1 MADSFE
7 RLKTEFLAE
16 TEDTLANLQRDL
28 RDLEPAASGANQ
40 PEDVVDRVFRTTHS
54 LKGVAGMFGLDAMS
68 ALAHSLENV
77 LDGLRDRRFPL
88 DPSLL
93 DLLYRGQEG
102 LHALLAAAGGD
113 EAEARAA
120 AQIVIDDVAAALSA
134 RKRPDEL
141 GATTFQQVLGRLT
154 PEEAEGVRR
163 AAATGKTVAVV
174 NLELPDD
181 GFEEPFRALL
191 AAIRRWG
198 TVHGTI
204 TTERDAAR
212 RTFHACTAAS
222 SDEALFALI
231 REVAPLGAHVTQD
244 EPKALLVDLAATL
257 PAPPAAVAPAPPA
270 LPISASLV
278 PPAPSAAG
286 ASPAPSPAA
295 AASPASSAA
304 PAARAP
310 AAPEASRSEITSLRV
325 SVERVDRLLFEVGE
339 LVQAKVRLDAQVAK
353 ALGSGGDRTERTL
366 LKQSLRDLDQRIRA
380 LRDVA
385 LGVRTLTLEPLFRRL
400 ERVFRE
406 ACRVTGK
413 DARFESIGDATE
425 LDKSAVE
432 ALAEPLVHL
441 VRNAV
446 DHGLDSPESRA
457 AAGKD
462 AKGTVRV
469 SARAEGSRTLI
480 EVQDDGAGVDFDK
493 VLAKA
498 RRLGLVSPEEVP
510 PRARLVDLLFHPG
523 VTVKDTPTAI
533 SGRGVGLDV
542 VRDAVARVGGLLDVA
557 TGKSGTTFRLRIPT
571 SLTVVPALEVESRGA
586 AYFLPLANVVR
597 VFELAPEDRERLRG
611 EEVVVVEGAAVPTRE
626 LAPFGEAK
634 VPAPP
639 APRRP
644 AVLLGV
650 ADRRA
655 VLLVDRLGRQR
666 DIVVR
671 GLGDVLGAAPGVS
684 GCAELGDGRT
694 VLVLDPAALV
704 DRAPQG
710 AEAVA

>member
-1 MADSFE
+1 VADSFE
-7 RLKTEFLAE
+7 RLKSEFLAE

-28 RDLEPAASGANQ
+28 RDLEPAASGASQ

-113 EAEARAA
+113 EGTARAS
-120 AQIVIDDVAAALSA
+120 AQAVIDDVAAALRV

-141 GATTFQQVLGRLT
+141 GASTFQQVLGRLT
-154 PEEAEGVRR
+154 PEEADGVRR
-163 AAATGKTVAVV
+163 AAGAGRTVAIVE
-174 NLELPDD
+174 LELPDD

-198 TVHGTI
+198 TVHGTV
-204 TTERDAAR
+204 TTDRDAAR
-212 RTFHACTAAS
+212 RTFRVCTATS
-222 SDEALFALI
+222 SDDALFALI
-231 REVAPLGAHVTQD
+231 REVAPLGAHVAQD
-244 EPKALLVDLAATL
+244 EPKALLVDLSTAPASL
-257 PAPPAAVAPAPPA
+257 PAEEARAAPPI
-270 LPISASLV
+270 PGSATS
-278 PPAPSAAG
+278 
-286 ASPAPSPAA
+286 ASPAPPVSPGSSASS
-295 AASPASSAA
+295 ASPARPSATT
-304 PAARAP
+304 P
-310 AAPEASRSEITSLRV
+310 PEASRSEITSLRV

-339 LVQAKVRLDAQVAK
+339 LVQAKVRLDAQVAR

-366 LKQSLRDLDQRIRA
+366 LKQSLRVLDQRIRA

-413 DARFESIGDATE
+413 DARFESTGDATE

-446 DHGLDSPESRA
+446 DHGLDSPASRA
-457 AAGKD
+457 AAGKE
-462 AKGTVRV
+462 AKGTVRI

-498 RRLGLVSPEEVP
+498 RRLGLVAPDEEP
-510 PRARLVDLLFHPG
+510 PRAQLVDLLFHPG

-542 VRDAVARVGGLLDVA
+542 VRDAVARVGGLLDVD

-571 SLTVVPALEVESRGA
+571 SLTVVPALEVESQGA

-597 VFELAPEDRERLRG
+597 VFELAPSDRERLRG
-611 EEVVVVEGAAVPTRE
+611 EDVVVVEGSAVPTRE
-626 LAPFGEAK
+626 LAPFGEPE
-634 VPAPP
+634 VPAPSG
-639 APRRP
+639 PRRP

-704 DRAPQG
+704 DRAPQR
-710 AEAVA
+710 AEAVP